1 MIEKVYEDRFGTV
14 HYTGLAKDLETIKTN
29 EDYLFSKA
37 NGSKFYNIENLSDS
51 LVWNEED
58 RQWIEYDARESNG
71 AGGDNNNEKTY
82 TDEEVNNAIDNV
94 LTNF

>member
-14 HYTGLAKDLETIKTN
+14 HYTGLAKDLDIIKSD
-29 EDYLFSKA
+29 EKYLSSKA

-82 TDEEVNNAIDNV
+82 TNEEVNKAIDNV